1 MTRKSIEE
9 RVGACRATS
18 RAAELHR
25 VQSWVPETP
34 LERLM
39 EERRR
44 QSAFPR
50 DDSQEAGVL
59 DLIEAAID
67 TKGWV

>member
-1 MTRKSIEE
+1 
-9 RVGACRATS
+9 
-18 RAAELHR
+18 
-25 VQSWVPETP
+25 
-34 LERLM
+34 M